1 MEKHIFLTQGETLRA
16 KRFIDN
22 LKNMGIYER
31 FLEESGLASWEL
43 EEMIKDGL
51 QRCLPLSLIF
61 QKWARAKN
69 TKYKGIIPV
78 AKDENYLEQIYQFAA
93 SENSLSLEYQLNK
106 EFEEF
111 LSSKGLSASD
121 YNYLVLDRDIPEGSA
136 SVFIGFLSESMDEA
150 IVCSTSIDTFRDIT
164 DTNFLYILSLW
175 GHCLEKAIENIPDWE
190 YTPLG
195 FEAMSQIDQEWR
207 ARVWKKI
214 VTIK

>member
-1 MEKHIFLTQGETLRA
+1 MEKHIFLTRGETLRA

-31 FLEESGLASWEL
+31 FLEESGLTSWEL
-43 EEMIKDGL
+43 EEMVKDGL
-51 QRCLPLSLIF
+51 QRCLPLSFIF
-61 QKWARAKN
+61 QKWARSNN

-106 EFEEF
+106 EFEGF
-111 LSSKGLSASD
+111 LSSKGLSVSE
-121 YNYLVLDRDIPEGSA
+121 YNRLVLDRDIPEGSA
-136 SVFIGFLSESMDEA
+136 PVFIGFLSESMDEA
-150 IVCSTSIDTFRDIT
+150 IVLSTQKDTFRDIT
-164 DTNFLYILSLW
+164 DTSFIYILSLW
-175 GHCLEKAIENIPDWE
+175 GRCLEKAIWNIPDWE

-195 FEAMSQIDQEWR
+195 FEAMSQMDQEWR

-214 VTIK
+214 VTIR

>member
-31 FLEESGLASWEL
+31 FLEESGLTSWEL
-43 EEMIKDGL
+43 EEMVKDGL
-51 QRCLPLSLIF
+51 QRCLPLSFIF
-61 QKWARAKN
+61 QKWARSNN

-93 SENSLSLEYQLNK
+93 SEDSLSLEYQLNK

-111 LSSKGLSASD
+111 LSFKGLSASE
-121 YNYLVLDRDIPEGSA
+121 YNRLVLDRDIPEGSA
-136 SVFIGFLSESMDEA
+136 PVFIGFLSESMDNA
-150 IVCSTSIDTFRDIT
+150 IVLHTSIYTFRYIT
-164 DTNFLYILSLW
+164 NTNFLYILSLW

-190 YTPLG
+190 YTRLG
-195 FEAMSQIDQEWR
+195 FEAMSQMDQEWR

>member
-1 MEKHIFLTQGETLRA
+1 MEKHIFLTRGETLRA

-31 FLEESGLASWEL
+31 FLEESGLTSWEL
-43 EEMIKDGL
+43 EEMVNDGL
-51 QRCLPLSLIF
+51 QRCLPLSFIF
-61 QKWARAKN
+61 QKWARSNN

-111 LSSKGLSASD
+111 LSSKCLSASD
-121 YNYLVLDRDIPEGSA
+121 YNYLVLNRDIPEGSA
-136 SVFIGFLSESMDEA
+136 PVFIGFLSEFMDNS
-150 IVCSTSIDTFRDIT
+150 IVCPTSIDTFMDIT
-164 DTNFLYILSLW
+164 NTNFLYILSLW

-207 ARVWKKI
+207 ARVWEKI

>member
-31 FLEESGLASWEL
+31 FLEESGLTSWEL
-43 EEMIKDGL
+43 EEMVKDGL
-51 QRCLPLSLIF
+51 QRCLPLSFIF
-61 QKWARAKN
+61 QKWARSNN
-69 TKYKGIIPV
+69 TKYNGIIPV

-93 SENSLSLEYQLNK
+93 SEDSLSLEYQLNK

-111 LSSKGLSASD
+111 LSSKGLSASE
-121 YNYLVLDRDIPEGSA
+121 YNRLVLDRDIPEGSA
-136 SVFIGFLSESMDEA
+136 PVFIGFLSESMDNA
-150 IVCSTSIDTFRDIT
+150 IVLHTSIYIFRDIT
-164 DTNFLYILSLW
+164 NTNFLYILSLW

-190 YTPLG
+190 YTRLG
-195 FEAMSQIDQEWR
+195 FEAMSQMDQEWR
-207 ARVWKKI
+207 AIVWKKI

>member
-1 MEKHIFLTQGETLRA
+1 MEKHIFLTRGETLRA

-31 FLEESGLASWEL
+31 FLEESGLTSWEL
-43 EEMIKDGL
+43 EEIVKDGL
-51 QRCLPLSLIF
+51 QRCLPLSFIF
-61 QKWARAKN
+61 QKWARSNN

-93 SENSLSLEYQLNK
+93 SENSLSLEYELNK

-111 LSSKGLSASD
+111 LSSKGLSVSE
-121 YNYLVLDRDIPEGSA
+121 YNRLVLDRDIPEGSA
-136 SVFIGFLSESMDEA
+136 PVFIGFLSESMDEA
-150 IVCSTSIDTFRDIT
+150 IVLSTQIDIFRDII
-164 DTNFLYILSLW
+164 DTSFIYILSLW
-175 GHCLEKAIENIPDWE
+175 GCCLEKAIWNIPDWE
-190 YTPLG
+190 YTRLG
-195 FEAMSQIDQEWR
+195 FEAMSQMDQEWR

>member
-1 MEKHIFLTQGETLRA
+1 MEKHIFLTRGETLRA

-43 EEMIKDGL
+43 EERVKDGL
-51 QRCLPLSLIF
+51 QRCLPLSFIF
-61 QKWARAKN
+61 QKWARSEN

-93 SENSLSLEYQLNK
+93 SEDSLSLEYELNK

-121 YNYLVLDRDIPEGSA
+121 YNRLVLDRDIPEGSA
-136 SVFIGFLSESMDEA
+136 PVFIGFLSESMDYA
-150 IVCSTSIDTFRDIT
+150 LVLSTRVDIFRDIT
-164 DTNFLYILSLW
+164 DISFIYILSLW
-175 GHCLEKAIENIPDWE
+175 GRCLDKAIWNIPDWK

-195 FEAMSQIDQEWR
+195 FEAMSQMDQEWR
-207 ARVWKKI
+207 ARVWEKI
-214 VTIK
+214 VTVR

>member
-1 MEKHIFLTQGETLRA
+1 MEKHIFLTGGETLRA

-22 LKNMGIYER
+22 LKNIGIYER
-31 FLEESGLASWEL
+31 FLEESGLAPWEL
-43 EEMIKDGL
+43 EEMVKDGL
-51 QRCLPLSLIF
+51 QRCLPLSFIF
-61 QKWARAKN
+61 QKWARSKN

-93 SENSLSLEYQLNK
+93 SENSLSLEYELNK
-106 EFEEF
+106 EFEES

-121 YNYLVLDRDIPEGSA
+121 YNRLVLDRDIPEGSA
-136 SVFIGFLSESMDEA
+136 PVFIGFLSESMDEA
-150 IVCSTSIDTFRDIT
+150 IVLSTQKDTFRDIT
-164 DTNFLYILSLW
+164 DTNFIYILSLW
-175 GHCLEKAIENIPDWE
+175 GRCLEKAIWNIPDWE